1 MKKRITALLLC
12 LVMVFSLIPTSV
24 WATES
29 PATDAGSGG
38 IEERDPNAL
47 TKEEVK
53 AILQGS
59 NALVAVK
66 CINPNGGC
74 NVNPVKYGLAAST
87 FTMEKNEENGYTL
100 TVETAPFVAAYSN
113 SGQGRGLPH
122 DLYSAET
129 LTWKLSRENDV
140 WTVKPAVEGVDD
152 TILVTHIPEA
162 TYDVLK
168 GMKGGIDTR
177 CVNKTTAYTNYGVI
191 AGLVG
196 ESAASAQVVKNADGA
211 YILTISTKNFADAAS
226 KHNDRVHD
234 LLTGET
240 ANFVLSLKNDAGKY
254 VWTATPV
261 TDADGIC
268 EVAHRVKVTFDQNYT
283 NAPATTEA
291 MYKYNTAEVMGGAFP
306 ADPSRSGYVFQGWN
320 TKADGT
326 GDAFSNAT
334 AVTEDVTVYAQWGQ
348 LHPVQLVIY
357 RNGDT
362 SKAYKTVSLDPQ
374 LKGTVI
380 DLNDVDIGKYYTGN
394 YEFYGWYDDGLWNIY
409 KANVAAGKDAP
420 AGLTTKTV
428 NGWTNFKCMVYDYEN
443 VVYFQTKE
451 AMEAY
456 QADHS
461 KTEGIVKS
469 VKALHGSALPTVDAP
484 EATRAG
490 YTFQYWSR
498 EGQSVNVTGQTV
510 NGWTNLYG
518 VWKIVPHNIYAF
530 TRLNSAF
537 APLTKAEFGGFIKL
551 NATTLKDN
559 LGLNVEYNE
568 NGYISIGKFN
578 FDAMP
583 LTEDMYFGDDAELD
597 AVKAQSINLENGV
610 SADTADQIAWT
621 FLYQVDN
628 SDYMTE
634 AGYPT
639 DDENGYQLAG
649 NLNVAAVMFNAGG
662 DNVENMPAVNYTY
675 DDGFYQI
682 HDFYFAGK
690 DFTLPADP
698 TREGYIFKGWEATV
712 IPGEDDADCYADPT
726 TDAGAE
732 TQTLYKAGDTYTIT
746 DGGVIFTAQWEK
758 KTYTIAASLYLNDSE
773 SPVMVD
779 SGAYKWT
786 HRYGGE
792 YGVTIDYT
800 EMLDTLKNKAL
811 EADKANKPY
820 DAEITLYFPGS
831 DKVFNT
837 AVTTYGQNTARWQE
851 INGGNIAYIK
861 GVATTSYEVI
871 FKDENGNEI
880 ETKIVEYGK
889 TVASVDPDDKY
900 GYNFVGWVDQDGNAF
915 TFDNDGNS
923 VTKITHK
930 TVLTAQWAKKVYTIG
945 PDLRINGGETV
956 KAPGKNYSW
965 SPRYSGEYQDVIDY
979 DKVFKDLTAKV
990 EEVDKD
996 NDPSKIEIKLCFP
1009 GKTPANTDEGGLF
1022 NEVITYFGQE
1032 GAGWNPGVK
1041 NTAYIWGYAT
1051 TYYDVIFDSNG
1062 GTAVVTQK
1070 NVQYGTTATE
1080 PENPTKYGYNFTGWV
1095 DEDGNA
1101 FDFDTKITHKTVLTA
1116 QWAKKDYVIASD
1128 LRINGG
1134 DANLADGKTYA
1145 WTHRYGGKFE
1155 ETIDY
1160 QPMLD
1165 ALKAR
1170 AMKVDAANGPVDSVV
1185 TLCFPGSDK
1194 LFNDA
1199 VKTYGQDTA
1208 NWQAANNTAY
1218 IWGYATNVYAVTFNY
1233 GTEDIKNEILKVN
1246 FGDTITKSEPKRDG
1260 YKFTG
1265 WYDENGNLFDFA
1277 TPITKSMTLTA
1288 GWEIIPHDIYAY
1300 ARLNSSFGQLT
1311 TSEWG
1316 DDIKLNAET
1325 LKNLGLE
1332 IGYNGNGYISIGKFT
1347 FNAMA
1352 LTDDLYFD
1360 DETTAAVLEALKK
1373 DIVLETG
1380 VSADTAAKIAWTF
1393 LYQADDSEDSDYM
1406 YKSGYPATDKDSYQ
1420 LSGNLFLAAAMFDA
1434 GDVGEDEVKGMPAV
1448 NYTFDDVFAIHD
1460 FYLPGTEIELPA
1472 LERTGYTFLGWE
1484 VKVIPS
1490 DDVANYADADAE
1502 KTLVE
1507 AGKYTITEGGA
1518 IFTAQWKINTY
1529 NVTFDSNGGSAVE
1542 SQQVDYRAKVTKP
1555 AEPTREG
1562 YHFMGWFNGDKEWNF
1577 DEDTMG
1583 AGDMTLTAK
1592 WEINEYTVS
1601 FDSKGGTKVDSQI
1614 VKHGDTADKPS
1625 NPRRNG
1631 YVFKGWYLD
1640 GQKFDFSTPI
1650 TGDTTLTAR
1659 WATKTSGGSNSSS
1672 DTTTK
1677 DNGKTVKS
1685 GKTFDGGIALYV
1697 GLSVLSATGSALVI
1711 TKKKRG

>member
-24 WATES
+24 WAADP
-29 PATDAGSGG
+29 PATDTGSGG
-38 IEERDPNAL
+38 IEEQDPSAL
-47 TKEEVK
+47 TEEGVK
-53 AILQGS
+53 TILMGS

-129 LTWKLSRENDV
+129 LTWKLSRENDAWV
-140 WTVKPAVEGVDD
+140 VKPAVEGVDD
-152 TILVTHIPEA
+152 TVLVTHIPEA

-211 YILTISTKNFADAAS
+211 YILTISTKNFADSAS

-240 ANFVLSLKNDAGKY
+240 ANFVLSLSKNDAGKY
-254 VWTATPV
+254 FWTATPV

-268 EVAHRVKVTFDQNYT
+268 EVAHRVKVTFNQNYT
-283 NAPATTEA
+283 NAPAATEA
-291 MYKYNTAEVMGGAFP
+291 MYKYDTAEVIGTFP
-306 ADPSRSGYVFQGWN
+306 ADPTRSGYVFQGWN

-380 DLNDVDIGKYYTGN
+380 DLNDVDIGDYYTGN

-409 KANVAAGKDAP
+409 KANVAAGEDAP

-498 EGQSVNVTGQTV
+498 EGQSTDVTGQTV

-518 VWKIVPHNIYAF
+518 VWTITPHNIYAYA
-530 TRLNSAF
+530 RLNSYF
-537 APLTKAEFGGFIKL
+537 APLTAAEFEDTITLNADTLKRLGLGSYNRLGFIP
-551 NATTLKDN
+551 
-559 LGLNVEYNE
+559 
-568 NGYISIGKFN
+568 IGTFN
-578 FDAMP
+578 FDGMP
-583 LTEDMYFGDDAELD
+583 LVDDMYFDDDTLD
-597 AVKAQSINLENGV
+597 AVADAATDAIDNRTIDLDTGV
-610 SADTADQIAWT
+610 SSSTAAKIDWT
-621 FLYQVDN
+621 VLYKTFNEED
-628 SDYMTE
+628 M
-634 AGYPT
+634 APGYIT
-639 DDENGYQLAG
+639 DDGEGYQLSG
-649 NLNVAAVMFNAGG
+649 NLDLATVAFNAGEG
-662 DNVENMPAVNYTY
+662 VDPNDVKNMPAVNYTY
-675 DDGFYQI
+675 EGFGI
-682 HDFYFAGK
+682 HDFYFTGNVF
-690 DFTLPADP
+690 DLPENVP
-698 TREGYIFKGWEATV
+698 TREGYIFKGWSAKRLGDIV
-712 IPGEDDADCYADPT
+712 VYSDPT

-732 TQTLYKAGDTYTIT
+732 GEKLWQPGDSGENGYSIT
-746 DGGVIFTAQWEK
+746 AQGVIFTAQWEK

-786 HRYGGE
+786 HRYGGK
-792 YGVTIDYT
+792 YGDTIDYQP
-800 EMLDTLKNKAL
+800 MIDALKARAL
-811 EADKANKPY
+811 KVDAANEPYADATKV
-820 DAEITLYFPGS
+820 TLYFPGS

-851 INGGNIAYIK
+851 INGSNIAYIK
-861 GVATTSYEVI
+861 GVVTTSYQVI
-871 FKDENGNEI
+871 FKAENGTEI

-889 TVASVDPDDKY
+889 TVASADPGDKY

-923 VTKITHK
+923 VTKITRK

-965 SPRYSGEYQDVIDY
+965 SPRYSGEYQDVINY
-979 DKVFKDLTAKV
+979 DKVFEDLTAKV

-996 NDPSKIEIKLCFP
+996 NKPSKIEIKLCFP

-1022 NEVITYFGQE
+1022 NEVITRFGQK
-1032 GAGWNPGVK
+1032 GASWNPGVK

-1051 TYYDVIFDSNG
+1051 TYYDVSFDSNG
-1062 GTAVVTQK
+1062 GTAVDTQK
-1070 NVQYGTTATE
+1070 NVQYGTTATK
-1080 PENPTKYGYNFTGWV
+1080 PENPTREGYRFLGWFTDADCTEGNEFNFTQGVTKTMTLYAKWEIV
-1095 DEDGNA
+1095 NVDAYIIPITSDGTQLVGDGFDMALAASTLSRVGLPGYEDEDA
-1101 FDFDTKITHKTVLTA
+1101 VRIHFATF
-1116 QWAKKDYVIASD
+1116 ASSA
-1128 LRINGG
+1128 G
-1134 DANLADGKTYA
+1134 LADA
-1145 WTHRYGGKFE
+1145 D
-1155 ETIDY
+1155 DY
-1160 QPMLD
+1160 
-1165 ALKAR
+1165 
-1170 AMKVDAANGPVDSVV
+1170 
-1185 TLCFPGSDK
+1185 FPGTDPLVVK
-1194 LFNDA
+1194 A
-1199 VKTYGQDTA
+1199 VAD
-1208 NWQAANNTAY
+1208 
-1218 IWGYATNVYAVTFNY
+1218 
-1233 GTEDIKNEILKVN
+1233 
-1246 FGDTITKSEPKRDG
+1246 
-1260 YKFTG
+1260 
-1265 WYDENGNLFDFA
+1265 
-1277 TPITKSMTLTA
+1277 
-1288 GWEIIPHDIYAY
+1288 
-1300 ARLNSSFGQLT
+1300 
-1311 TSEWG
+1311 
-1316 DDIKLNAET
+1316 
-1325 LKNLGLE
+1325 LKNGLE
-1332 IGYNGNGYISIGKFT
+1332 RRFAAGVNKAKADGIMSKADWRYLHVGE
-1347 FNAMA
+1347 
-1352 LTDDLYFD
+1352 LD
-1360 DETTAAVLEALKK
+1360 DE
-1373 DIVLETG
+1373 D
-1380 VSADTAAKIAWTF
+1380 DTNF
-1393 LYQADDSEDSDYM
+1393 
-1406 YKSGYPATDKDSYQ
+1406 
-1420 LSGNLFLAAAMFDA
+1420 LSGNLVFYSARF
-1434 GDVGEDEVKGMPAV
+1434 VTEDSEHVTGMPNAEYTHNAV
-1448 NYTFDDVFAIHD
+1448 AVYDY
-1460 FYLPGTEIELPA
+1460 YLDGETITIPNAVP
-1472 LERTGYTFLGWE
+1472 ERYGYDFLGWS
-1484 VKVIPS
+1484 VKAVPAEN
-1490 DDVANYADADAE
+1490 DKLLKAGDTVTVDGDV
-1502 KTLVE
+1502 V
-1507 AGKYTITEGGA
+1507 
-1518 IFTAQWKINTY
+1518 FTAQWKL
-1529 NVTFDSNGGSAVE
+1529 
-1542 SQQVDYRAKVTKP
+1542 K
-1555 AEPTREG
+1555 
-1562 YHFMGWFNGDKEWNF
+1562 
-1577 DEDTMG
+1577 
-1583 AGDMTLTAK
+1583 
-1592 WEINEYTVS
+1592 EYTVS

-1614 VKHGDTADKPS
+1614 VEHGSTATKPR
-1625 NPRRNG
+1625 NPHRND
-1631 YVFKGWYLD
+1631 YTFKGWYLD
-1640 GQKFDFSTPI
+1640 GKKFDFSTPI
-1650 TGDTTLTAR
+1650 TGDITLVAR

-1677 DNGKTVKS
+1677 DNGKTVQS

>member
-24 WATES
+24 WATE
-29 PATDAGSGG
+29 PPTTDTGSGG
-38 IEERDPNAL
+38 IEEQDPNAL
-47 TKEEVK
+47 TEEGAK
-53 AILQGS
+53 KILQES
-59 NALVAVK
+59 KALVAVK

-87 FTMEKNEENGYTL
+87 FTMEENEENGYTL
-100 TVETAPFVAAYSN
+100 TVETAPFVAAYSK

-168 GMKGGIDTR
+168 GMQGGINTR

-211 YILTISTKNFADAAS
+211 YILTVSTKNFADSAS

-240 ANFVLSLKNDAGKY
+240 ANFVLSLSKNDAGKY

-261 TDADGIC
+261 TEPDGIC

-283 NAPATTEA
+283 NAPAATEA
-291 MYKYNTAEVMGGAFP
+291 MYKYDTAEVMEGAFP

-409 KANVAAGKDAP
+409 KANVAAGEDAP

-498 EGQSVNVTGQTV
+498 EGQSVDVAGQTV

-518 VWKIVPHNIYAF
+518 NWTITPHNIYAYA
-530 TRLNSAF
+530 RLNSYF
-537 APLTKAEFGGFIKL
+537 APLTATEFDAPITL
-551 NATTLKDN
+551 NADTLSR
-559 LGLNVEYNE
+559 LGLGSYNRL
-568 NGYISIGKFN
+568 GYIPVGTFN
-578 FDAMP
+578 FAGMP
-583 LTEDMYFGDDAELD
+583 LVDDMYFDDDTLD
-597 AVKAQSINLENGV
+597 AVADAAMDAIDLSTGV
-610 SADTADQIAWT
+610 SSETAALIDWT
-621 FLYQVDN
+621 VLYKTFNEED
-628 SDYMTE
+628 M
-634 AGYPT
+634 APGYIT
-639 DDENGYQLAG
+639 DDGDSYQLSG
-649 NLNVAAVMFNAGG
+649 NLNLATVMFNAGERVNPA
-662 DNVENMPAVNYTY
+662 DVENMPAVNYVY
-675 DDGFYQI
+675 DDVVEI
-682 HDFYFAGK
+682 HDFYFAGET
-690 DFTLPADP
+690 FTLPTNVP
-698 TREGYIFKGWEATV
+698 TREGYIFKGWSAAV

-732 TQTLYKAGDTYTIT
+732 TQTLYKADDTYTIT
-746 DGGVIFTAQWEK
+746 GGGVIFTAQWEK
-758 KTYTIAASLYLNDSE
+758 KTYTIAASLYLNDSA

-786 HRYGGE
+786 HRYGGK
-792 YGVTIDYT
+792 YGDTIDYQP
-800 EMLDTLKNKAL
+800 MIDALKARAL
-811 EADKANKPY
+811 KVDAANEPYADATKV
-820 DAEITLYFPGS
+820 TLYFPGS

-851 INGGNIAYIK
+851 INGSNIAYIK
-861 GVATTSYEVI
+861 GVVTTSYQVI
-871 FKDENGNEI
+871 FKAEDGTEI

-889 TVASVDPDDKY
+889 TVASADPGDKY

-923 VTKITHK
+923 VTEITRK

-990 EEVDKD
+990 EEVDAA
-996 NDPSKIEIKLCFP
+996 NEPSKIEIKLCFP

-1032 GAGWNPGVK
+1032 GASWNPGVK

-1051 TYYDVIFDSNG
+1051 TYYDVSFDSNG
-1062 GTAVVTQK
+1062 GTAVDTQK
-1070 NVQYGTTATE
+1070 NVQYGTTATK
-1080 PENPTKYGYNFTGWV
+1080 PENPTREGYRFLGWFTK
-1095 DEDGNA
+1095 DGKA
-1101 FDFDTKITHKTVLTA
+1101 FDF
-1116 QWAKKDYVIASD
+1116 S
-1128 LRINGG
+1128 
-1134 DANLADGKTYA
+1134 
-1145 WTHRYGGKFE
+1145 
-1155 ETIDY
+1155 
-1160 QPMLD
+1160 
-1165 ALKAR
+1165 
-1170 AMKVDAANGPVDSVV
+1170 
-1185 TLCFPGSDK
+1185 
-1194 LFNDA
+1194 
-1199 VKTYGQDTA
+1199 
-1208 NWQAANNTAY
+1208 
-1218 IWGYATNVYAVTFNY
+1218 
-1233 GTEDIKNEILKVN
+1233 
-1246 FGDTITKSEPKRDG
+1246 
-1260 YKFTG
+1260 
-1265 WYDENGNLFDFA
+1265 

-1288 GWEIIPHDIYAY
+1288 KWEIVNINAYIIPITSDGTQLVGAGFDM
-1300 ARLNSSFGQLT
+1300 ALNTTTLGRVGLPGYEDEDAVRIHFATFASSAGLADANDYFPGTDPLVVKAVA
-1311 TSEWG
+1311 
-1316 DDIKLNAET
+1316 D
-1325 LKNLGLE
+1325 LKNGLE
-1332 IGYNGNGYISIGKFT
+1332 RRFAAGVNEAKADGIMSK
-1347 FNAMA
+1347 
-1352 LTDDLYFD
+1352 TDWTYLHVGELD
-1360 DETTAAVLEALKK
+1360 DE
-1373 DIVLETG
+1373 D
-1380 VSADTAAKIAWTF
+1380 DTNF
-1393 LYQADDSEDSDYM
+1393 
-1406 YKSGYPATDKDSYQ
+1406 
-1420 LSGNLFLAAAMFDA
+1420 LSGNLVFYSARF
-1434 GDVGEDEVKGMPAV
+1434 VTEDSEHVTGMPNAEYTHNAV
-1448 NYTFDDVFAIHD
+1448 AVYDY
-1460 FYLPGTEIELPA
+1460 YLDGETITVPDAVP
-1472 LERTGYTFLGWE
+1472 ERYGYDFLGWS
-1484 VKVIPS
+1484 VKAVPAEN
-1490 DDVANYADADAE
+1490 DKLLKAGDTVTVDGDV
-1502 KTLVE
+1502 V
-1507 AGKYTITEGGA
+1507 
-1518 IFTAQWKINTY
+1518 FTAQWKL
-1529 NVTFDSNGGSAVE
+1529 
-1542 SQQVDYRAKVTKP
+1542 K
-1555 AEPTREG
+1555 
-1562 YHFMGWFNGDKEWNF
+1562 
-1577 DEDTMG
+1577 
-1583 AGDMTLTAK
+1583 
-1592 WEINEYTVS
+1592 EYTVS

-1614 VKHGDTADKPS
+1614 VEHGSTATKPR
-1625 NPRRNG
+1625 NPHRND
-1631 YVFKGWYLD
+1631 YTFKGWYLD
-1640 GQKFDFSTPI
+1640 GKKFDFSTPI
-1650 TGDTTLTAR
+1650 TGDITLVAR

-1677 DNGKTVKS
+1677 DNGKTVQS